1 MGLNSLPSPPRSF
14 PHSSSNRYSPP
25 YIDST
30 PLPLLQN
37 GDARNEQEKTS
48 GYQRSTQEKRMIK
61 HAKKERKKVVKSTPA
76 DKQNTNSIPPQARP
90 QKEHPRYLQ

>member
-37 GDARNEQEKTS
+37 GDACNEQEKKTS

-61 HAKKERKKVVKSTPA
+61 HAKKERKKKW
-76 DKQNTNSIPPQARP
+76 
-90 QKEHPRYLQ
+90 